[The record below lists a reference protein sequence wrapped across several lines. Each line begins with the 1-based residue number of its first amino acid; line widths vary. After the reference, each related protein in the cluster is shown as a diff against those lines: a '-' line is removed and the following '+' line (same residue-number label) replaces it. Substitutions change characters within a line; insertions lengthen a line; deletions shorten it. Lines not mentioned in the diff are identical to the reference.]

1 MTTTKPNPTGA
12 GRTVALLAYDD
23 CQGSAIASL
32 IEVLDIAN
40 LYAARG
46 DALATPLFRW
56 LVVSPDGRP
65 PVAMG
70 GQTIAVA
77 GSPATVPAP
86 DLIFLPGL
94 HFTGDAALFRRQI
107 GSVADACGAWLRG
120 QQAAGRALAAS
131 CAGAF
136 VLAEAGLLEGRRA
149 TTSWWLGRL
158 FRTSY
163 PRVAFCEGELVM
175 RDGRIFSSGAFT
187 ACLDLGLR
195 LVEEFGGAALALSC
209 AKVLLIHA
217 RRDSQFP
224 YMTLQARVDHKDE
237 LVLRAQSHIRSHVRS
252 PLSVEALAA
261 AVNTTPRTLNRRFR
275 EAVGCTPKAYI
286 QEQRVEGAK
295 RLLEST
301 DLSYEEIVERVGY
314 EDPSSF
320 RRLFQRVTT
329 VSPSRYRQMFMRG
342 QEPAGAAAMPEGQAG
357 NEGAGVSPS
366 CGAGEART

>member
-1 MTTTKPNPTGA
+1 MTLTKPNPTGA
-12 GRTVALLAYDD
+12 ARTVALLAYDD
-23 CQGSAIASL
+23 CQGSAIGSL

-46 DALATPLFRW
+46 DAQAAPLFRW

-65 PVAMG
+65 PIAMG
-70 GQTIAVA
+70 GQTVAVA
-77 GSPATVPAP
+77 GSPASVPAP
-86 DLIFLPGL
+86 DLIFIPGL
-94 HFTGDAALFRRQI
+94 HFTGDTALFLRQI
-107 GSVADACGAWLRG
+107 EALAAACGGWLRE
-120 QQAAGRALAAS
+120 QQRAGRAIAVS

-136 VLAEAGLLEGRRA
+136 VLAETGLLEGRKA

-158 FRTSY
+158 FRASY
-163 PRVAFCEGELVM
+163 PRVDFCEGELVM

-195 LVEEFGGAALALSC
+195 VVEEFGGPALALSC

-217 RRDSQFP
+217 KRDSQFP
-224 YMTLQARVDHKDE
+224 YMTLQARLDHQDE

-261 AVNTTPRTLNRRFR
+261 AVNTTPRTLSRRFR
-275 EAVGCTPKAYI
+275 EAVGCTPTEYI

-301 DLSYEEIVERVGY
+301 DLTYEEIVDRVGY

-320 RRLFQRVTT
+320 RRLFQRVTK
-329 VSPSRYRQMFMRG
+329 VSPSKYRQMFALHRQG
-342 QEPAGAAAMPEGQAG
+342 VGAPASPPAAE
-357 NEGAGVSPS
+357 EL
-366 CGAGEART
+366 RRR